1 MFGKVEFFW
10 CHVIKC
16 ASSLA
21 ERALTLTLTGLHTGE
36 NQELVVRCWLEV
48 LYLLMCC
55 KCCCDRFVHM
65 LEKHHGRI
73 ADYLFI

>member
-36 NQELVVRCWLEV
+36 NQELVVRCWAGGFIFAHV
-48 LYLLMCC
+48 LQVLL
-55 KCCCDRFVHM
+55 
-65 LEKHHGRI
+65 
-73 ADYLFI
+73 